1 MSKSQSSDKIR
12 KHIGQL
18 YSDYFKTQSPII
30 LTLIKEW
37 KQMYI
42 NKKTEENERSRRFSV

>member
-1 MSKSQSSDKIR
+1 MSRLQSSDNIR
-12 KHIGQL
+12 EHIGQL

-30 LTLIKEW
+30 LTLIEEW

-42 NKKTEENERSRRFSV
+42 NKKTQENERSRRFSV